1 MLIAGKFSSRRFFV
15 QLIIAFVL
23 FTLATVIALG
33 VPVTLI
39 LTRQIDT
46 QARTLLDQASQTTS
60 ALIEN
65 KTSQQKNLSLLIVDR
80 PTLNQLISDD
90 VEVNQISDY
99 LADFLVNTEV
109 DTITVCNQHGVI
121 AAAGL
126 ESEIE
131 FCNAPL
137 SDGFLVFGEDVWLRS
152 SAALEPSVSG
162 QVWVVVAERF
172 QSILQRFSQQ
182 SGLDYVLLSN
192 GQVLTHYRQAGG
204 EITQSDLPAEI
215 SQYQEFE
222 LEDAE
227 PGTTPYMSA
236 LIPMANEQDLELIG
250 LLDVGL
256 FEDLNRQIR
265 QIILL
270 TLIGVSVLG
279 AFVAVLLSRRISQPL
294 SQLARS
300 AVGMREGDLATP
312 LTTHSQI
319 LEIDQLTN
327 ALEDARVSLQ
337 HSLHQ
342 LRTEKLWIENLL
354 NSIDEGMLT
363 IDEKKRVTYTS
374 DGIERMV
381 EGDASSLLGKS
392 IDEIFTP
399 VPGED
404 VFSMQLPAQNQNIRI
419 PVILNDREVLL
430 SVSTSEFI
438 PPEAGNATRALVL
451 RDVTNEARIHRL
463 MGEFMAN
470 ITHEFRTPLTAL
482 AASVELL
489 VDDLPNLS
497 TQEISQLLHNL
508 QIGIVDLQALID
520 NLIQAASIEA
530 GRFKVNA
537 HPVQLDAIITDAVN
551 TIEPLITKHQLR
563 LIQPKEVQSFRV
575 MADQRRTSQALINL
589 LSNAI
594 KHSPEGGQVQLRTLI
609 LGRDVMIEV
618 EDEGQGISPE
628 RQKQLFNR
636 FIQSGDGNS
645 QEQTGLGLGL
655 SVVKAIIEAHS
666 GKVGYKE
673 SDHGGAIFW
682 FTLPMV
688 PEDIR

>member
-1 MLIAGKFSSRRFFV
+1 MAGKFSSRRFFM

-46 QARTLLDQASQTTS
+46 QARTLLDQASQTTR

-80 PTLNQLISDD
+80 PTLNQLINDD
-90 VEVNQISDY
+90 VETNQVTDY

-109 DTITVCNQHGVI
+109 DTITVCNQDGVI

-126 ESEIE
+126 ESDTD

-152 SAALEPSVSG
+152 SAVVEPSVSG

-172 QSILQRFSQQ
+172 QFILQRFSQQ
-182 SGLDYVLLSN
+182 SGLDYVLLQN
-192 GQVLTHYRQAGG
+192 GQVMTHYRQGG
-204 EITQSDLPAEI
+204 EFALSDLPAELL
-215 SQYQEFE
+215 QYQEFE
-222 LEDAE
+222 LEDE
-227 PGTTPYMSA
+227 DSGTTPYISV
-236 LIPMANEQDLELIG
+236 LIPMEKKQAVDLIG
-250 LLDVGL
+250 LLDIGL
-256 FEDLNRQIR
+256 FKDLNRQIR

-279 AFVAVLLSRRISQPL
+279 AFVAVLISRRISQPL

-404 VFSMQLPAQNQNIRI
+404 VFSVQLPAQNQNIRI
-419 PVILNDREVLL
+419 PVILNGREVLL

-551 TIEPLITKHQLR
+551 TIEPLFTKHQLR

-609 LGRDVMIEV
+609 LGGDVMIEV

-636 FIQSGDGNS
+636 FIHSGDGDS
-645 QEQTGLGLGL
+645 QAQTGLGLGL
-655 SVVKAIIEAHS
+655 SVVKAIIEAQS
-666 GKVGYKE
+666 GKVGYKD

>member
-46 QARTLLDQASQTTS
+46 QARALLDQASQTTR

-65 KTSQQKNLSLLIVDR
+65 KFSQQKNLSLLIVDR

-109 DTITVCNQHGVI
+109 DTITVCNQNGVI

-126 ESEIE
+126 ESEIDL
-131 FCNAPL
+131 CNAPL

-152 SAALEPSVSG
+152 SAALAPSVSG
-162 QVWVVVAERF
+162 QIWVVVAERF

-182 SGLDYVLLSN
+182 SGLDYVLLRN
-192 GQVLTHYRQAGG
+192 GQVMTHNRQG
-204 EITQSDLPAEI
+204 EEFAQSDLPAEI

-222 LEDAE
+222 LEDADS
-227 PGTTPYMSA
+227 GTTPYMSV
-236 LIPMANEQDLELIG
+236 LIPLENEQAVDLIG
-250 LLDVGL
+250 LLDIGL
-256 FEDLNRQIR
+256 FKDLNRQIR

-279 AFVAVLLSRRISQPL
+279 AFVAVLISRRISQPL

-300 AVGMREGDLATP
+300 AAGMREGDLATP

-381 EGDASSLLGKS
+381 EGDASTLLGRS
-392 IDEIFTP
+392 IDEIFTS
-399 VPGED
+399 VPGENA
-404 VFSMQLPAQNQNIRI
+404 FSMQLPAQNQNIRI

-520 NLIQAASIEA
+520 NLIQASSIEA

-609 LGRDVMIEV
+609 LGGDVMIEV

-636 FIQSGDGNS
+636 FIQSGDGDS

-655 SVVKAIIEAHS
+655 SVVKAIIEAQT
-666 GKVGYKE
+666 GKVGYKD
-673 SDHGGAIFW
+673 SDLGGAIFW

>member
-1 MLIAGKFSSRRFFV
+1 MAGKFSSRRFFM

-33 VPVTLI
+33 VPVAMI

-46 QARTLLDQASQTTS
+46 QTRTLIDQASQTTL

-65 KTSQQKNLSLLIVDR
+65 KISQQKNLSLLIVDR
-80 PTLNQLISDD
+80 PTLNQLISDA
-90 VEVNQISDY
+90 VEEDQIQSY

-109 DTITVCNQHGVI
+109 ETITVCHQYGVI

-126 ESEIE
+126 ESETE
-131 FCNAPL
+131 FCKAPL
-137 SDGFLVFGEDVWLRS
+137 SDGFLILGEDVWLRS
-152 SAALEPSVSG
+152 SASLEPSEGSE
-162 QVWVVVAERF
+162 VWVVVAERF
-172 QSILQRFSQQ
+172 QSILHRFSRQ
-182 SGLDYVLLSN
+182 SGLAYVLLRD
-192 GQVLTHYRQAGG
+192 GQVLIHYRQGG
-204 EITQSDLPAEI
+204 EITQSDLPAEL

-222 LEDAE
+222 LDNENSS
-227 PGTTPYMSA
+227 TTPYLSV
-236 LIPMANEQDLELIG
+236 LIPMENEPALNLVG
-250 LLDVGL
+250 LLDIGL
-256 FEDLNRQIR
+256 FKDLNRQIR

-279 AFVAVLLSRRISQPL
+279 AVVAILISRRISQPL

-300 AVGMREGDLATP
+300 AVGMREGDLATS

-381 EGDASSLLGKS
+381 EGDASALLGRS

-404 VFSMQLPAQNQNIRI
+404 LFSMQLPATNQNIRI

-508 QIGIVDLQALID
+508 QIGIVDLQGLID

-537 HPVQLDAIITDAVN
+537 HPVELDAILTDAVN
-551 TIEPLITKHQLR
+551 MIEPLITKHQLR

-609 LGRDVMIEV
+609 LGGDVMIEV

-636 FIQSGDGNS
+636 FIQAVDIDS

-655 SVVKAIIEAHS
+655 SVVKAIIEAQG
-666 GKVGYKE
+666 GKVGYKD

-688 PEDIR
+688 PEDNR